1 MSDIER
7 ELAELESGQSVANSA
22 TSVAKPETEADDDV
36 EYVIR
41 EDDPDGD
48 EGDDRDER
56 LSSEQ
61 RDDDR
66 ESIREARR
74 KERREKRER
83 QKAARDASRYTIDLL
98 SKRLQEAEQRLSAF
112 EGRQVSRESQEVDAR
127 LGMAQQ
133 AWQIAD
139 QARRRAVAN
148 SDMAAYDAATRDMQ
162 AAEATFNQLRGVK
175 ARISQ
180 VAAQPGPQE
189 PAPDPRVV
197 GLAQEF
203 ADRNDWYDPDGSDED
218 SAIVQTIDRKL
229 AQEGLDPST
238 EDYWEEL
245 DKRVRRRLPH
255 RFEKQSKPQRQSG
268 PPVGGGRE
276 YAPPSTRKEVYVSP
290 ERKAAMVAAGA
301 WDNPEKRKAMLKR
314 YAEYD
319 RQNPQR

>member
-7 ELAELESGQSVANSA
+7 ELAELESGQSVANKA
-22 TSVAKPETEADDDV
+22 TTETKPEADDDV
-36 EYVIR
+36 EYVVR

-61 RDDDR
+61 REDDR

-98 SKRLQEAEQRLSAF
+98 TKRLQEAEARLNSF
-112 EGRQVSRESQEVDAR
+112 EGRQVSRESQEIDAR

-180 VAAQPGPQE
+180 VVAQPASQE

-238 EDYWEEL
+238 EEYWEEL

>member
-1 MSDIER
+1 MADIEKD
-7 ELAELESGQSVANSA
+7 LAALDGGQPVANPA
-22 TSVAKPETEADDDV
+22 TDHDRPEAEDDV

-41 EDDPDGD
+41 EDGQ
-48 EGDDRDER
+48 EGDDGEDEGDER

-61 RDDDR
+61 REDDR

-98 SKRLQEAEQRLSAF
+98 TKRLQDAEARLSSF
-112 EGRQVSRESQEVDAR
+112 EGRQVTRESQEIDAR

-133 AWQIAD
+133 AWNIAE

-148 SDMAAYDAATRDMQ
+148 SDMAAYDAAMRDMQ
-162 AAEATFNQLRGVK
+162 SAESTFNQLRGVK

-180 VAAQPGPQE
+180 VAQPAQQE
-189 PAPDPRVV
+189 AAPDPRVV

-203 ADRNDWYDPDGSDED
+203 ADRNDWYDPDGKDED
-218 SAIVQTIDRKL
+218 SAIVQTIDRRL
-229 AQEGLDPST
+229 ADEGLDPSS
-238 EDYWEEL
+238 EDYWDEL
-245 DKRVRRRLPH
+245 DKRVRKRLPH
-255 RFEKQSKPQRQSG
+255 RFEAARPKPQRQSG

-319 RQNPQR
+319 RNNTTQR